1 MEWTSSFSDNGN
13 CARDFPEEED
23 VELSDN
29 SNYSH
34 GSKER
39 NDCGK
44 RNSSSE
50 CSKIGSEDLSQPD
63 KGGVL
68 PTTRPQSNLLFRLT
82 LELKNTMGR
91 IKVEECNR
99 GVIINKN
106 NESQIPKH
114 SNVVIP
120 VSVNANR
127 DKLLTVDKEANFI
140 IRPGEIIK
148 NRYTLRCVIGKV
160 NSLTLPHSCAAVLL

>member
-1 MEWTSSFSDNGN
+1 MEWTSSLSDNGN
-13 CARDFPEEED
+13 GARDSPEEED
-23 VELSDN
+23 VELCDN

-39 NDCGK
+39 DDCGK

-50 CSKIGSEDLSQPD
+50 CSKMGSEGLSQPN

-68 PTTRPQSNLLFRLT
+68 PTARPQSNLLFRLT

-99 GVIINKN
+99 GVNINKN
-106 NESQIPKH
+106 NESQISKH
-114 SNVVIP
+114 SNVIP
-120 VSVNANR
+120 ISVNANR